1 MTLLCG
7 WVSFLVC
14 VCVCVGVGVC
24 VSLCG
29 CGCASVCGCVGAG
42 LPQNFNLEIVSKLI
56 LRDKSVQKTALT
68 ADQCL
73 RRLSEPDAAAFVVP
87 ALAYATD
94 KALRFNFVFK
104 SAMLQKCVY
113 STMLFTQREKFHQQA
128 ALLYEYQ
135 MTSETRAQLL
145 PLIHYHYER
154 THNIIK
160 RIEYLELVAE
170 MHMANN
176 SFADGT
182 HPPSLPHTV
191 AYGPLCLPA
200 DTTLVCPWVCMCVFS
215 WSECESVVYAPD

>member
-1 MTLLCG
+1 MHLHTYLWLGGGGCLC
-7 WVSFLVC
+7 
-14 VCVCVGVGVC
+14 
-24 VSLCG
+24 
-29 CGCASVCGCVGAG
+29 
-42 LPQNFNLEIVSKLI
+42 QNFNLEIVSKLI

-87 ALAYATD
+87 ALAYAID

-176 SFADGT
+176 SYADGNLARPDR
-182 HPPSLPHTV
+182 HPS
-191 AYGPLCLPA
+191 
-200 DTTLVCPWVCMCVFS
+200 
-215 WSECESVVYAPD
+215 